1 MYSRELDDS
10 FKSLEIDERELQVHK
25 NRYLRKE
32 REKALSKELLGQIF
46 KPNLKKTREPT
57 KVIHETNDVGD
68 IETYF
73 QNIITNIDKLNINDT
88 LKTINVQ
95 NNVKSKSERDIRG
108 DIPGFNTK
116 QGTRAHTLKKTTK
129 MANQENSD
137 KV

>member
-73 QNIITNIDKLNINDT
+73 QNINLIVLD
-88 LKTINVQ
+88 
-95 NNVKSKSERDIRG
+95 
-108 DIPGFNTK
+108 
-116 QGTRAHTLKKTTK
+116 
-129 MANQENSD
+129 
-137 KV
+137 